1 MAGKLSN
8 SFALVKASANVL
20 RLDKELIAFPIL
32 SGVAAIAV
40 GATFAAPFLAT
51 GNWDIFANDE
61 GVEYAGLVYAAS
73 FYVAMYCVM
82 FFFNAALVGAALIRL
97 DGGDPT
103 VADGLRIA
111 WRHIGA
117 IVGYAVIAATVGLI
131 LRAISERGGVFAR
144 IAAGL
149 VGLAWTLV
157 TYLTVPV
164 LVSKDI
170 GPIDA
175 VKESAAVFK
184 RTWGE
189 QVIGNFGLGLAIFVL
204 VALWTLVSVAMIMA
218 GLSFAPEAAFGAL
231 GIAVFGYLLV
241 TVVGS
246 ALSGIYCAALYRYA
260 TAGDVENF
268 DAAIMRNAFRPRQG
282 R

>member
-1 MAGKLSN
+1 MGGKLSN

-20 RLDKELIAFPIL
+20 RLDKELIAFPVL
-32 SGVAAIAV
+32 SGVAAVAV
-40 GATFAAPFLAT
+40 AASFAAPFVVT
-51 GNWDIFANDE
+51 GNWEIFSTDK
-61 GVEYAGLVYAAS
+61 GLSYTGMAYGAL
-73 FYVAMYCVM
+73 FYIAMYSVM

-103 VADGLRIA
+103 VSDGLAIA
-111 WRHIGA
+111 SKRIGA
-117 IVGYAVIAATVGLI
+117 ILGYAVIAATVGMI

-144 IAAGL
+144 IAVGL

-170 GPIDA
+170 GPLDA
-175 VKESAAVFK
+175 VKESAAIFK

-189 QVIGNFGLGLAIFVL
+189 QVIGDFGLGLAIFVL
-204 VALWTLVSVAMIMA
+204 VALWTLVSFPMIMA
-218 GLSFAPEAAFGAL
+218 GLSFAPEAAFGAI
-231 GIAVFGYLLV
+231 GIAVVGYLIV
-241 TVVGS
+241 IVVGS

-260 TAGDVENF
+260 TAGEVDNF
-268 DAAIMRNAFRPRQG
+268 DAAIMRNAFRPK
-282 R
+282 